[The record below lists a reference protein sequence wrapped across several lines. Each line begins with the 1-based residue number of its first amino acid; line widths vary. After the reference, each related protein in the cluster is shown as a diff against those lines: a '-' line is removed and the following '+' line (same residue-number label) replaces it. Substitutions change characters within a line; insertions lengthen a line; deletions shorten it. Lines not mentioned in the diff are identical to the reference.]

1 MHKCKAK
8 NTGLQNS
15 INQEK
20 MVCTR
25 ERSSNPP
32 EPEVTVGSTSI
43 HLPPISKFQRRKRV
57 VIYTSSQLSLWVEW
71 PGKDLRTMEIR
82 TERFDY
88 FIIPWFHLVIL

>member
-8 NTGLQNS
+8 NTGSQNN

-20 MVCTR
+20 MVRTR
-25 ERSSNPP
+25 ECSSTPP

-43 HLPPISKFQRRKRV
+43 HLPPISKFQRRV
-57 VIYTSSQLSLWVEW
+57 VIYTGSQLSLWVEW

-88 FIIPWFHLVIL
+88 FIIP